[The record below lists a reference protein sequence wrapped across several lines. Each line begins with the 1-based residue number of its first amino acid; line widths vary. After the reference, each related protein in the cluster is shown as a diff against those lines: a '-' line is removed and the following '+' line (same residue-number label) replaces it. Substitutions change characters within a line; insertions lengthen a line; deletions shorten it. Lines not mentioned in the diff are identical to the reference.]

1 VVGDEA
7 APFYPFGGEHP
18 SWTGLEVSG
27 DGKCEGQIT
36 KYKLVERQMFGR
48 AKLDLIQAILIDA
61 ARIGR
66 NVIENGSDPS
76 LREIS

>member
-1 VVGDEA
+1 
-7 APFYPFGGEHP
+7 
-18 SWTGLEVSG
+18 
-27 DGKCEGQIT
+27 
-36 KYKLVERQMFGR
+36 MFGR

-66 NVIENGSDPS
+66 NVTENGSDPS